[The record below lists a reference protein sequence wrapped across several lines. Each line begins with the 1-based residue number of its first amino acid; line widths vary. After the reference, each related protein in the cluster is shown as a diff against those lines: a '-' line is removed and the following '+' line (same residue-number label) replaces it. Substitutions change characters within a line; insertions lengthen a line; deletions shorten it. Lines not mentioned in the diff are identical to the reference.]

1 MCIRDRPCLT
11 GKKLL
16 LCETAEGRG
25 KSRLVAVDLV
35 GAGPGSQVL
44 VSRRYGG
51 SKEGDY
57 IDDIIAVSYTHLDVY
72 KRQQVLWQESARLWL
87 MQKALAWTLS

>member
-1 MCIRDRPCLT
+1 MFLCKVICSVISLQKEPCLT

-57 IDDIIAVSYTHLDVY
+57 IDDIIVGIVDETSHV
-72 KRQQVLWQESARLWL
+72 
-87 MQKALAWTLS
+87 